1 MNGFDDPK
9 AVARYTDNPPRL
21 VPGFADLQKM
31 TRLLLAETASADG
44 RILVVGAGGGLELKV
59 FAEAE
64 LGWRFVGVDPSAEM
78 LKLARRTLGA
88 LADRVDWL
96 EGYVSSAPEGP
107 FDGAS
112 CLLVLHFVP
121 AEERVAMLKE
131 IRRRLKRGAAFV
143 IAHHSIPDGPERNL
157 WLDRL
162 EAFANTNGVSFDKTN
177 GGART
182 LGERLPILSPEAES
196 DLLRAAGFVHPQL
209 FYAAL
214 TYRGW
219 VSRA

>member
-1 MNGFDDPK
+1 MNGFNDPE

-31 TRLLLAETASADG
+31 TRLLLAETAAADG

-64 LGWRFVGVDPSAEM
+64 PGWRFVGVDPSAEM
-78 LKLARRTLGA
+78 LKLARRTLGP
-88 LADRVDWL
+88 LADGVDWR
-96 EGYVSSAPEGP
+96 EGYVNSVPEGP

-121 AEERVAMLKE
+121 AAERVALLAE
-131 IRRRLKRGAAFV
+131 IRRRLKPEAAFV
-143 IAHHSIPDGPERNL
+143 IAHHSIPNGPERNL

-162 EAFANTNGVSFDKTN
+162 EAFAKTNGVSFDAAT
-177 GGART
+177 GGARA
-182 LGERLPILSPEAES
+182 LGERLPILSPEAEA
-196 DLLRAAGFVHPQL
+196 DLLRAAGFADPHL

>member
-1 MNGFDDPK
+1 MNGFDDPQ

-21 VPGFADLQKM
+21 VPGFTDLQKM
-31 TRLLLAETASADG
+31 TRLLLAETAAIDG
-44 RILVVGAGGGLELKV
+44 RVLVVGAGGGLELKV

-64 LGWRFVGVDPSAEM
+64 PGWRFVGIDPSSEM
-78 LKLARRTLGA
+78 LKLARRTLGP
-88 LADRVDWL
+88 LAERVDWH
-96 EGYVSSAPEGP
+96 EGYISSAPEGSC
-107 FDGAS
+107 DAAS

-121 AEERVAMLKE
+121 AEERVSMLAE
-131 IRRRLKRGAAFV
+131 IRRRLKPGAAFV
-143 IAHHSIPDGPERNL
+143 MAHHSLPDGPERNR

-162 EAFANTNGVSFDKTN
+162 EAFGNTNGVSFDRTN
-177 GGART
+177 GGARV
-182 LGERLPILSPEAES
+182 LGERLPILSPEAEA
-196 DLLRAAGFVHPQL
+196 DLLRAAGFVDPQL

>member
-1 MNGFDDPK
+1 MNGFDDPA

-21 VPGFADLQKM
+21 VPGLADLQKM
-31 TRLLLAETASADG
+31 MRLLLAETASADG

-64 LGWRFVGVDPSAEM
+64 PGWRFVGVDPSAEM
-78 LKLARRTLGA
+78 LKLARRTLGPSV
-88 LADRVDWL
+88 DRVDWH
-96 EGYVSSAPEGP
+96 EGYVGSAPEGP

-121 AEERVAMLKE
+121 AEERVAMLAE
-131 IRRRLKRGAAFV
+131 IRRRLKPGAALV
-143 IAHHSIPDGPERNL
+143 VAHHSIPEGPERNL

-162 EAFANTNGVSFDKTN
+162 EAFANTNGVSFDRAN
-177 GGART
+177 GGARA
-182 LGERLPILSPEAES
+182 LGERLPILSPDAEAE
-196 DLLRAAGFVHPQL
+196 LLRAAGFIDPQL

-219 VSRA
+219 VARA

>member
-1 MNGFDDPK
+1 MNGFDNPE

-21 VPGFADLQKM
+21 VPGFADLQKI
-31 TRLLLAETASADG
+31 TRLLLAETAPPDG
-44 RILVVGAGGGLELKV
+44 RILVVGAGGGLELKA

-64 LGWRFVGVDPSAEM
+64 PGWRFLGVDPSAEM
-78 LKLARRTLGA
+78 LKLARRTLGP
-88 LADRVDWL
+88 LAARVDWH
-96 EGYVSSAPEGP
+96 EGYVSSVPEGS

-121 AEERVAMLKE
+121 AAERVALLMH
-131 IRRRLKRGAAFV
+131 IRRRLKPGAAFV
-143 IAHHSIPDGPERNL
+143 VAHHSIPDGPDRNL

-162 EAFANTNGVSFDKTN
+162 EAFANTNGVAFDKTN

-196 DLLRAAGFVHPQL
+196 DLLRAAGFVDPQL

-219 VSRA
+219 VARA

>member
-1 MNGFDDPK
+1 MNGFDDPE

-31 TRLLLAETASADG
+31 TRLLLAETAPADG
-44 RILVVGAGGGLELKV
+44 RILVIGAGGGLELKV

-64 LGWRFVGVDPSAEM
+64 PGWRFVGVDPSAEM

-88 LADRVDWL
+88 LADRVDWR
-96 EGYVSSAPEGP
+96 EGYISSVPEGP

-121 AEERVAMLKE
+121 AEERVVMLNE
-131 IRRRLKRGAAFV
+131 IRRRLKPGATFV
-143 IAHHSIPDGPERNL
+143 VAHHSIPEGQERNL

-162 EAFANTNGVSFDKTN
+162 EAFANTNGISFDKTK

-182 LGERLPILSPEAES
+182 LGERLPILSPKAES
-196 DLLRAAGFVHPQL
+196 DLLRAAGFVDPQL
-209 FYAAL
+209 FYTAL

>member
-1 MNGFDDPK
+1 MNGFDDPD

-31 TRLLLAETASADG
+31 TRLLLAEAAPADG

-59 FAEAE
+59 FAETE
-64 LGWRFVGVDPSAEM
+64 PGWRFVGVDPSAEM

-88 LADRVDWL
+88 LADRVDWR
-96 EGYVSSAPEGP
+96 EGYISSAPEGP

-131 IRRRLKRGAAFV
+131 IRRRLKPGAALV
-143 IAHHSIPDGPERNL
+143 VAHHSIPEGQARNL

-162 EAFANTNGVSFDKTN
+162 EAFANTNGISFDKTN

-182 LGERLPILSPEAES
+182 LGKRLPILSPGAES
-196 DLLRAAGFVHPQL
+196 DLLRAAGFVDPQL